1 MGRKKV
7 AALLKLQIP
16 AGQATPAPPVG
27 PALGQHGVNIMDFV
41 RAYNA
46 ATESQVGTIVP
57 VEVTVYEDRSFTFV
71 TKTPPAAVMLRQAAK
86 VEKGSAQPH
95 VVQGGLGDAGAG
107 APDRPGQDGRPQRQ
121 RRRGGHEDRRG
132 HGPFHGPDRQRAD
145 QEVWEARHRRV
156 AMTTRRQQWARS
168 KTTPPRSTTATPA
181 TRRPKRSD
189 W

>member
-95 VVQGGLGDAGAG
+95 VNKVGSVTREQVRHIAQAKMADLNANDIDA
-107 APDRPGQDGRPQRQ
+107 
-121 RRRGGHEDRRG
+121 
-132 HGPFHGPDRQRAD
+132 
-145 QEVWEARHRRV
+145 
-156 AMTTRRQQWARS
+156 AMRIVEGTARS
-168 KTTPPRSTTATPA
+168 MGLTVKG
-181 TRRPKRSD
+181 
-189 W
+189 